1 MGFLS
6 DAKDNMDRLHRSR
19 ALQLSDMFEPTEV
32 PVDTGSARVESY
44 PNRAKP
50 VGDQDFGGFIVV
62 TNERMIYRD
71 YRSTIFVKWIDILSL
86 EKVSMRQAM
95 TTGFKLRLKSGEVY
109 EFSGNTP
116 FIRKLLKQFSRGSLP
131 F

>member
-1 MGFLS
+1 MGIFS
-6 DAKDNMDRLHRSR
+6 DAKQHTERLHRSR
-19 ALQLSDMFEPTEV
+19 VLQLSDMFEPTEG
-32 PVDTGSARVESY
+32 PADSGSARVESY
-44 PNRAKP
+44 PDRAKP

-71 YRSTIFVKWIDILSL
+71 YISTMSVKWIDIHSL
-86 EKVSMRQAM
+86 KKVSMRQLM

-116 FIRKLLKQFSRGSLP
+116 FIRKLLKEFSRGSLP